1 MVACLAGGAK
11 DTHALGVFPRQD
23 IRAHRARRRGAQP
36 CDRDV
41 VRQLAR
47 SNLADDD
54 RFKFPLRAIVKH
66 GHGIVQSRIFLMV
79 GHRLYPLAVCHQ
91 AGGPHPGYASLM
103 DADAHSRGDVNAP
116 SWSVDLR
123 VLSPLAK
130 SCSDSVDR
138 LGHTDDA
145 PYLTRPNQ
153 PGLNHLAS
161 LLTYSLLTASP

>member
-1 MVACLAGGAK
+1 MVACLTGGAK

-23 IRAHRARRRGAQP
+23 IRADGARRRRAQP
-36 CDRDV
+36 RDRDIIG
-41 VRQLAR
+41 QLAAGD
-47 SNLADDD
+47 LADDN
-54 RFKFPLRAIVKH
+54 RFKLPLDRVVKD
-66 GHGIVQSRIFLMV
+66 GHRMIQSGVFLMV
-79 GHRLYPLAVCHQ
+79 AERSHPLAVCHQ
-91 AGGPHPGYASLM
+91 AGGRHPGYASLM

-145 PYLTRPNQ
+145 PYLARSYQ
-153 PGLNHLAS
+153 SS
-161 LLTYSLLTASP
+161 LDQRNSPDNSKLKVHN